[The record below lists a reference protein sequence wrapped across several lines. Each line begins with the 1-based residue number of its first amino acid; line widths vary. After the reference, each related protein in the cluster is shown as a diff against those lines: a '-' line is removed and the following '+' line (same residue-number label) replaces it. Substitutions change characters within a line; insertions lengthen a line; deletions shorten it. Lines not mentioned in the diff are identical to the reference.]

1 MVKSS
6 GDTAMAG
13 WQTWFRRLTENP
25 HIEMALIADKQ
36 GRIVASSHSLSR
48 DHERIASMLQSM
60 EVLAQALAEEMTGGM
75 AELVQ
80 ISTSTY
86 HIILLPLLSSTY
98 FLVVQVKRSAPL
110 TLLMIEIERVARQV
124 READFSAMSTRY
136 QRLPDES
143 PLNAAELIEAV
154 QEWLHSRSS

>member
-1 MVKSS
+1 
-6 GDTAMAG
+6 
-13 WQTWFRRLTENP
+13 
-25 HIEMALIADKQ
+25 
-36 GRIVASSHSLSR
+36 
-48 DHERIASMLQSM
+48 
-60 EVLAQALAEEMTGGM
+60 
-75 AELVQ
+75 
-80 ISTSTY
+80 
-86 HIILLPLLSSTY
+86 LLPLLSSTY

-143 PLNAAELIEAV
+143 PLDAAELIEAV